1 MSGARMVVAV
11 LSVSV
16 ATGCGIALPSGPL
29 LERSLPVTQSIRNA
43 CPNQTDVDILSDLA
57 FLERQR
63 IGFWPSVATYNE
75 AVQNISRFCFSDVC
89 ESCRLAMINFV
100 YGVD

>member
-29 LERSLPVTQSIRNA
+29 LERSLMPHGVYHGGLHFNDMVGQLYK
-43 CPNQTDVDILSDLA
+43 VDRHKD
-57 FLERQR
+57 
-63 IGFWPSVATYNE
+63 
-75 AVQNISRFCFSDVC
+75 
-89 ESCRLAMINFV
+89 
-100 YGVD
+100 